1 MGYVSVQGGT
11 TAIENSRKLNRW
23 QRLRGPSMPLSVQQI
38 QDQLGPLV
46 DRVMGEGSLYSP
58 FHAALALKQ
67 ASGDPIEASFLLR
80 AYRSTLHRLT
90 DSLPIRTDRMRIL
103 RRISSAFKTIPGGQ
117 VLGSTSDYE
126 QRILDFSLAEE
137 TEAARDEA
145 ERDLVAAAVPQVEAG
160 GGHET
165 APTASAGANGRA
177 AAASMQPERFRKV
190 VDLLRE
196 QRLVA
201 SLPAAARASTTA
213 VGEPT
218 DITQHSAEL
227 PLDRSGRLQ
236 MLARA
241 ETGGVLALAYSSMRG
256 YGSVHPTIA
265 ELRVGYVQVRI
276 PHPFR
281 PGQTVA
287 LGSIKV
293 TEVEIVASIQRA
305 QADGAPALTL
315 GYGACFGHNEVK
327 AISMAV
333 LDRTMKS
340 EAPGAPAEDQE
351 FVLLHTD
358 GIESSGFCS
367 HFKLPHYV
375 TFQADLDRLRDLR
388 GGEE

>member
-1 MGYVSVQGGT
+1 MGYVAVQGGI
-11 TAIENSRKLNRW
+11 TAIENSQKLNRYV
-23 QRLRGPSMPLSVQQI
+23 RLRGPSAPLSVTQI
-38 QDQLGPLV
+38 MEQMGPLV
-46 DRVMGEGSLYSP
+46 DRVMSEGGLYSP

-80 AYRSTLHRLT
+80 AYRSTLRRLV
-90 DSLPIRTDRMRIL
+90 DSLPVRTDRMRIQ

-126 QRILDFSLAEE
+126 QRILDFSLASEGDE
-137 TEAARDEA
+137 ARDDA
-145 ERDLVAAAVPQVEAG
+145 IRDLEEAMAREEVAGPDTMDPQ
-160 GGHET
+160 
-165 APTASAGANGRA
+165 
-177 AAASMQPERFRKV
+177 RFRKV

-196 QRLVA
+196 QGLVP
-201 SLPAAARASTTA
+201 PAPPVSA
-213 VGEPT
+213 GEPT

-236 MLARA
+236 MLARG
-241 ETGGVLALAYSSMRG
+241 ETGGLLALAYSSMRG
-256 YGSVHPTIA
+256 YGSVHPTIG
-265 ELRVGYVQVRI
+265 ELRVGHVRVRI

-281 PGQTVA
+281 PGQTVS
-287 LGSIKV
+287 LGSV
-293 TEVEIVASIQRA
+293 LLTEVEVVASVQRA
-305 QADGAPALTL
+305 KGEEKPAFTL

-333 LDRTMKS
+333 LDRAMKTDQ
-340 EAPGAPAEDQE
+340 PHAPAEDQE

-375 TFQADLDRLRDLR
+375 TFQADLDRLRNLR
-388 GGEE
+388 AAPGGDE

>member
-1 MGYVSVQGGT
+1 MGYVAVQGGI
-11 TAIENSRKLNRW
+11 TAIENSQSLNRYL
-23 QRLRGPSMPLSVQQI
+23 RLRGSSIPLSVTQI
-38 QDQLGPLV
+38 MEQMGPLV
-46 DRVMGEGSLYSP
+46 DRVMSEGGLYSP

-67 ASGDPIEASFLLR
+67 ASGDPIEASFLVR
-80 AYRSTLHRLT
+80 AYRSTLRRMV
-90 DSLPIRTDRMRIL
+90 DSVPIRTDAMRIL

-126 QRILDFSLAEE
+126 QRILDFSLA
-137 TEAARDEA
+137 D
-145 ERDLVAAAVPQVEAG
+145 
-160 GGHET
+160 ET
-165 APTASAGANGRA
+165 ADTQRA
-177 AAASMQPERFRKV
+177 VVSEFEQQHADGGQPQAAPLDPETFRKV
-190 VDLLRE
+190 VELLRE
-196 QRLVA
+196 QGLVA
-201 SLPAAARASTTA
+201 PAPAESSD
-213 VGEPT
+213 EPT

-265 ELRVGYVQVRI
+265 ELRVGRVRVEI

-281 PGQTVA
+281 PGETVT
-287 LGSIKV
+287 LGSIVV
-293 TEVEIVASIQRA
+293 TEVEIVASVERA
-305 QADGAPALTL
+305 EDDEPAFSL

-333 LDRTMKS
+333 LDRAMKTA
-340 EAPGAPAEDQE
+340 APHAPAEDQE

-375 TFQADLDRLRDLR
+375 TFQADLDRLRGLR
-388 GGEE
+388 GSVE

>member
-1 MGYVSVQGGT
+1 MGYVSVQGGA
-11 TAIENSRKLNRW
+11 TAIENSRRLNRW

-46 DRVMGEGSLYSP
+46 DRVMSEGALYSP

-80 AYRSTLHRLT
+80 AYRSTLHRMT

-137 TEAARDEA
+137 PEAAREEAARD
-145 ERDLVAAAVPQVEAG
+145 L
-160 GGHET
+160 
-165 APTASAGANGRA
+165 ASAGAEA
-177 AAASMQPERFRKV
+177 AATMRPERFRKV

-196 QRLVA
+196 QGLVA
-201 SLPAAARASTTA
+201 PAAAAPSAPDAAGR
-213 VGEPT
+213 EPT

-281 PGQTVA
+281 PGQTVC
-287 LGSIKV
+287 LGAIKV
-293 TEVEIVASIQRA
+293 TEVEIVASVQRSEPE
-305 QADGAPALTL
+305 GKPTFTL

-333 LDRTMKS
+333 LDRAMKS
-340 EAPGAPAEDQE
+340 AAPGAPAEDQE

-375 TFQADLDRLRDLR
+375 TFQADLDRLREMR

>member
-1 MGYVSVQGGT
+1 MGYVAVQGGIA
-11 TAIENSRKLNRW
+11 AIENSQALNRY
-23 QRLRGPSMPLSVQQI
+23 LRMRGSSVPLSIAQI
-38 QDQLGPLV
+38 MEQMGPLV
-46 DRVMGEGSLYSP
+46 DRVMSEGGLYSP
-58 FHAALALKQ
+58 FHAALAVKQ

-80 AYRSTLHRLT
+80 AYRSTLRRMV
-90 DSLPIRTDRMRIL
+90 DSLPVRSDRMRIL

-126 QRILDFSLAEE
+126 QRILDFSLAHE
-137 TEAARDEA
+137 TEKTQREVVQEFDRSLASGVLSD
-145 ERDLVAAAVPQVEAG
+145 AG
-160 GGHET
+160 PLE
-165 APTASAGANGRA
+165 
-177 AAASMQPERFRKV
+177 PESFLKV

-196 QRLVA
+196 QGLVPPA
-201 SLPAAARASTTA
+201 LAPTADPAA
-213 VGEPT
+213 PT
-218 DITQHSAEL
+218 DITQHSTEL

-265 ELRVGYVQVRI
+265 ELRVGHVRVQI

-281 PGQTVA
+281 PGENVTIGWI
-287 LGSIKV
+287 LL
-293 TEVEIVASIQRA
+293 TEVEVVASVQRSEA
-305 QADGAPALTL
+305 EEKPVFSL

-327 AISMAV
+327 AISVAV
-333 LDRTMKS
+333 LDRAMKS
-340 EAPGAPAEDQE
+340 SSPHAPAEDQE

-388 GGEE
+388 GNAE

>member
-1 MGYVSVQGGT
+1 MGYVAVQGGI
-11 TAIENSRKLNRW
+11 TAIENSQKLNRYL
-23 QRLRGPSMPLSVQQI
+23 RLRGDSSPLSVAQI
-38 QDQLGPLV
+38 MEQMGPLV
-46 DRVMGEGSLYSP
+46 DRVMSEGGLYSP

-67 ASGDPIEASFLLR
+67 ASGDPLEAAFLVR
-80 AYRSTLHRLT
+80 AFRSTLRRMT
-90 DSLPIRTDRMRIL
+90 ESLPVRTDRMRIL

-137 TEAARDEA
+137 TEDAQAEA
-145 ERDLVAAAVPQVEAG
+145 VREFQD
-160 GGHET
+160 
-165 APTASAGANGRA
+165 SAGSPIELTDA
-177 AAASMQPERFRKV
+177 APLAPEQFGKV
-190 VDLLRE
+190 VDILRA
-196 QRLVA
+196 QGLV
-201 SLPAAARASTTA
+201 SPLHPAEP
-213 VGEPT
+213 GPPT
-218 DITQHSAEL
+218 DITQESAEF

-256 YGSVHPTIA
+256 YGSVHPTVA
-265 ELRVGYVQVRI
+265 ELRVGRARVQV

-281 PGQTVA
+281 AGETVT
-287 LGSIKV
+287 LGSIVV
-293 TEVEIVASIQRA
+293 TEVEIVASVQRPE
-305 QADGAPALTL
+305 GEEKPTFSL

-333 LDRTMKS
+333 LDRAMKS
-340 EAPGAPAEDQE
+340 PSPHAPAEDQE

-375 TFQADLDRLRDLR
+375 TFQADLDRLRDIR
-388 GGEE
+388 RNEE

>member
-1 MGYVSVQGGT
+1 MGYVAVQGGI
-11 TAIENSRKLNRW
+11 TAIENSQSLNRYL
-23 QRLRGPSMPLSVQQI
+23 RLRGTSLPLSVTQI
-38 QDQLGPLV
+38 MEQMAPLV
-46 DRVMGEGSLYSP
+46 DRVMSEGGLYSP
-58 FHAALALKQ
+58 FHAALAVKQ
-67 ASGDPIEASFLLR
+67 ASGDPIEASFLVR
-80 AYRSTLHRLT
+80 AYRSTLRRMA
-90 DSLPIRTDRMRIL
+90 DSLPVRTDAMRIL

-126 QRILDFSLAEE
+126 QRILDFSLADE
-137 TEAARDEA
+137 TAATQR
-145 ERDLVAAAVPQVEAG
+145 AAVNEFEQHLFHNG
-160 GGHET
+160 GADG
-165 APTASAGANGRA
+165 APLVPAH
-177 AAASMQPERFRKV
+177 FRKV

-196 QRLVA
+196 QGLVA
-201 SLPAAARASTTA
+201 PAPAESP
-213 VGEPT
+213 ENPT

-265 ELRVGYVQVRI
+265 ELRVGRVSVQI
-276 PHPFR
+276 QHPFR
-281 PGQTVA
+281 PGEADT
-287 LGSIKV
+287 LGSV
-293 TEVEIVASIQRA
+293 VLTEVEIVASVERA
-305 QADGAPALTL
+305 EGEEAPAFSL

-333 LDRTMKS
+333 LDRAMK
-340 EAPGAPAEDQE
+340 AATPHAPAEDQE

-375 TFQADLDRLRDLR
+375 TFQSKLDAVRAARR
-388 GGEE
+388 EAPR

>member
-1 MGYVSVQGGT
+1 MGYVAVQGGI
-11 TAIENSRKLNRW
+11 TAIENSQKLNRYL
-23 QRLRGPSMPLSVQQI
+23 RLRGVSAPLSVAQI
-38 QDQLGPLV
+38 MEQMGPLV
-46 DRVMGEGSLYSP
+46 DRVMSEGGLYSP

-67 ASGDPIEASFLLR
+67 SSGDPLEASFLVR
-80 AYRSTLHRLT
+80 AFRSTLRRMT
-90 DSLPIRTDRMRIL
+90 ESLPVRTDRMRIL

-137 TEAARDEA
+137 TEEA
-145 ERDLVAAAVPQVEAG
+145 QADAVREFEDSATSPISLTGAG
-160 GGHET
+160 PLE
-165 APTASAGANGRA
+165 
-177 AAASMQPERFRKV
+177 PEQFGKV
-190 VDLLRE
+190 VDILRT
-196 QRLVA
+196 QGLVA
-201 SLPAAARASTTA
+201 PPPATELGPA
-213 VGEPT
+213 T
-218 DITQHSAEL
+218 DITQQSVEF

-265 ELRVGYVQVRI
+265 ELRVGRVRVQI

-281 PGQTVA
+281 TGEAVT
-287 LGSIKV
+287 LGSIVV
-293 TEVEIVASIQRA
+293 TEVEIVASVQRPEGE
-305 QADGAPALTL
+305 DKPTFSL

-333 LDRTMKS
+333 LDRAMKS
-340 EAPGAPAEDQE
+340 PSPHAPAEDPE

-388 GGEE
+388 GNGE

>member
-1 MGYVSVQGGT
+1 M
-11 TAIENSRKLNRW
+11 
-23 QRLRGPSMPLSVQQI
+23 RLRGSSPPLSVQQI
-38 QDQLGPLV
+38 MDQMGPLV
-46 DRVMGEGSLYSP
+46 DRVMSEGSLYSP
-58 FHAALALKQ
+58 LHAALALKQ
-67 ASGDPIEASFLLR
+67 ASGDPIEASFLVR
-80 AYRSTLHRLT
+80 AYRSTLRRLA
-90 DSLPIRTDRMRIL
+90 DSLPVRTDQMRIL

-126 QRILDFSLAEE
+126 QRILDFSLLEEDQGARQSAEDSVDTTSPPLE
-137 TEAARDEA
+137 PA
-145 ERDLVAAAVPQVEAG
+145 
-160 GGHET
+160 
-165 APTASAGANGRA
+165 
-177 AAASMQPERFRKV
+177 RFRKV

-196 QRLVA
+196 QGLVPP
-201 SLPAAARASTTA
+201 SPPPAGSP
-213 VGEPT
+213 PT

-281 PGQTVA
+281 PGVSVT
-287 LGSIKV
+287 LGSLVV
-293 TEVEIVASIQRA
+293 TEVEVVASVQR
-305 QADGAPALTL
+305 QGPEEAPAFSL

-333 LDRTMKS
+333 LDRAMKTDS
-340 EAPGAPAEDQE
+340 PGAPAENQE

-375 TFQADLDRLRDLR
+375 TFQADLDRLRALR
-388 GGEE
+388 GTEE

>member
-1 MGYVSVQGGT
+1 MGYVAVQGGI
-11 TAIENSRKLNRW
+11 TAIENSQKLNRYL
-23 QRLRGPSMPLSVQQI
+23 RLRGVSAPLSVAQI
-38 QDQLGPLV
+38 MEQMGPLV
-46 DRVMGEGSLYSP
+46 DRVMSEGGLYSP

-67 ASGDPIEASFLLR
+67 ASGDPLEASFLVR
-80 AYRSTLHRLT
+80 AFRSTLRRMT
-90 DSLPIRTDRMRIL
+90 ESLPVRTDRMRIL

-137 TEAARDEA
+137 TGETQ
-145 ERDLVAAAVPQVEAG
+145 AAAVHEYEGSAG
-160 GGHET
+160 S
-165 APTASAGANGRA
+165 PTASTDSVSPSSADSA
-177 AAASMQPERFRKV
+177 ALEPEDFAKV
-190 VDLLRE
+190 VDILRA
-196 QRLVA
+196 QGLVA
-201 SLPAAARASTTA
+201 PPPAT
-213 VGEPT
+213 EPGPAT
-218 DITQHSAEL
+218 DITQESVEF

-256 YGSVHPTIA
+256 YGSVHPTVA
-265 ELRVGYVQVRI
+265 ELRVGRVRVQI

-281 PGQTVA
+281 AGEAVT
-287 LGSIKV
+287 LGSIVV
-293 TEVEIVASIQRA
+293 TEVEIVASVQRPE
-305 QADGAPALTL
+305 GEEKPTFSL

-333 LDRTMKS
+333 LDRAMKS
-340 EAPGAPAEDQE
+340 PSPHAPAEDQE

-375 TFQADLDRLRDLR
+375 TFQADLDRLRDIR
-388 GGEE
+388 RNEE

>member
-1 MGYVSVQGGT
+1 MGYVAVQGGI
-11 TAIENSRKLNRW
+11 TAIENSQKLNRYL
-23 QRLRGPSMPLSVQQI
+23 RLRGSSAPLAVEQI
-38 QDQLGPLV
+38 LEQMGPLV
-46 DRVMGEGSLYSP
+46 DRVMSEGGLYSP

-67 ASGDPIEASFLLR
+67 SCGDPIEASFLVR
-80 AYRSTLHRLT
+80 AYRSTLRRMT
-90 DSLPIRTDRMRIL
+90 DSLPVRTDRMRIL

-126 QRILDFSLAEE
+126 QRILDFSLATE
-137 TEAARDEA
+137 TDTERREAVREFERSLA
-145 ERDLVAAAVPQVEAG
+145 EGDLADAKPLE
-160 GGHET
+160 
-165 APTASAGANGRA
+165 
-177 AAASMQPERFRKV
+177 PERFRKV

-196 QRLVA
+196 QGLV
-201 SLPAAARASTTA
+201 SPAPPAQPGS
-213 VGEPT
+213 PT

-256 YGSVHPTIA
+256 YGSVHPTIG
-265 ELRVGYVQVRI
+265 ELRVGYVRVQI
-276 PHPFR
+276 PHPLR
-281 PGQTVA
+281 PGETVT
-287 LGSIKV
+287 LGSILL
-293 TEVEIVASIQRA
+293 TEVDVVASVQRSEA
-305 QADGAPALTL
+305 EGKPAFSL

-333 LDRTMKS
+333 LDRAMKS
-340 EAPGAPAEDQE
+340 TTPGAPAEDQE

-375 TFQADLDRLRDLR
+375 TFQADLDRLRSLQE
-388 GGEE
+388 GEE

>member
-1 MGYVSVQGGT
+1 MGYVAVQGGI
-11 TAIENSRKLNRW
+11 TAIESSQKLNRYL
-23 QRLRGPSMPLSVQQI
+23 RLRGESAPLSVQQI
-38 QDQLGPLV
+38 MEQMGPLV
-46 DRVMGEGSLYSP
+46 DRVMSEGSLHSP

-80 AYRSTLHRLT
+80 AYRSTLRRLV
-90 DSLPIRTDRMRIL
+90 DSLPINSGQMRIL

-137 TEAARDEA
+137 TAATQCEAT
-145 ERDLVAAAVPQVEAG
+145 
-160 GGHET
+160 HEFESLIDGMEESLD
-165 APTASAGANGRA
+165 PD
-177 AAASMQPERFRKV
+177 QFRKV
-190 VDLLRE
+190 VGMLRE
-196 QRLVA
+196 QGLVA
-201 SLPAAARASTTA
+201 PLAPAGSA
-213 VGEPT
+213 EPT
-218 DITQHSAEL
+218 DITQESAEF

-241 ETGGVLALAYSSMRG
+241 ETGGLLALAYSSMRG

-265 ELRVGYVQVRI
+265 ELRVGYVRVQI

-281 PGQTVA
+281 PGATVT
-287 LGSIKV
+287 LGSLEI
-293 TEVEIVASIQRA
+293 TEVEIVASVQRSE
-305 QADGAPALTL
+305 QEEKPAFSL

-333 LDRTMKS
+333 LDRAMKS
-340 EAPGAPAEDQE
+340 SSPHAPAEDQE

-375 TFQADLDRLRDLR
+375 TFQSDLDRLRDLQ
-388 GGEE
+388 GSAE

>member
-1 MGYVSVQGGT
+1 MGYVAVQGGI
-11 TAIENSRKLNRW
+11 TAIENSQKLNRW
-23 QRLRGPSMPLSVQQI
+23 QRLRGQSAPLSVRQI
-38 QDQLGPLV
+38 LDQLGPLV
-46 DRVMGEGSLYSP
+46 DRVMSEGGLYSP

-80 AYRSTLHRLT
+80 AYRSTLRRMT
-90 DSLPIRTDRMRIL
+90 DSLPVRTDRMRIL

-137 TEAARDEA
+137 TDEARVEA
-145 ERDLVAAAVPQVEAG
+145 ERDLAGAASE
-160 GGHET
+160 E
-165 APTASAGANGRA
+165 APTDGVPLD
-177 AAASMQPERFRKV
+177 PERFRKV

-196 QRLVA
+196 QGLVP
-201 SLPAAARASTTA
+201 PAPPA
-213 VGEPT
+213 GEEEPT
-218 DITQHSAEL
+218 DITQHSVEL

-265 ELRVGYVQVRI
+265 ELRVGHVQVRI

-281 PGQTVA
+281 PGATVTV
-287 LGSIKV
+287 GSIKL
-293 TEVEIVASIQRA
+293 TEVEVVASVQRSEP
-305 QADGAPALTL
+305 DGKPAFSL

-327 AISMAV
+327 AISTAV
-333 LDRTMKS
+333 LDRAMKNDS
-340 EAPGAPAEDQE
+340 PKAPAEDQE

>member
-1 MGYVSVQGGT
+1 MGYVAVQGGI
-11 TAIENSRKLNRW
+11 TAIENSQKLNRYL
-23 QRLRGPSMPLSVQQI
+23 RLRGINAPLSVAQI
-38 QDQLGPLV
+38 MEQMGPLV
-46 DRVMGEGSLYSP
+46 DRVMSEGGLYSP

-67 ASGDPIEASFLLR
+67 ASGDPLEASFFLR
-80 AYRSTLHRLT
+80 AFRSTLRRMVE
-90 DSLPIRTDRMRIL
+90 SLPVRTDRMRIL

-137 TEAARDEA
+137 TDEI
-145 ERDLVAAAVPQVEAG
+145 Q
-160 GGHET
+160 HET
-165 APTASAGANGRA
+165 VREFEESVSSPTTLPDAAPPYSADSAPLA
-177 AAASMQPERFRKV
+177 PEHFRKV
-190 VDLLRE
+190 VDILRE
-196 QRLVA
+196 QGLV
-201 SLPAAARASTTA
+201 SPLPPADP
-213 VGEPT
+213 GPPT
-218 DITQHSAEL
+218 DITQDSVAF

-256 YGSVHPTIA
+256 YGSVHPTVA
-265 ELRVGYVQVRI
+265 ELRVGRVRVQV

-281 PGQTVA
+281 TGEAVT
-287 LGSIKV
+287 LGSIVV
-293 TEVEIVASIQRA
+293 TEVEIVASAQRPE
-305 QADGAPALTL
+305 GEEKPTFSL

-333 LDRTMKS
+333 LDRAMKS
-340 EAPGAPAEDQE
+340 PSPHAPAEDQE

-375 TFQADLDRLRDLR
+375 TFQADLDRLRDIR
-388 GGEE
+388 KNGE